1 MLFVV
6 IDLLYALVT
15 MALGAAAGWWLCS
28 RSKPR
33 AAEAAH
39 DAEARRAHEVLV
51 CLQKLASSVAT
62 ELGEHSTRVE
72 EINEELVST
81 NIQEPTKIVNVV
93 AKLVDANKSMQGR
106 LDQAEDRLREQAR
119 LAESQAVEA
128 RTDALTLV
136 GNRRAFD
143 TEIAR
148 LWEEFQR
155 SGENFILAMID
166 LDRFKKINDTYGHQG
181 GDEVLRG
188 VGRVLRRTLRETDV
202 VARYGG
208 EEFAVI
214 FSKTSIAD
222 AQQTAARIRKA
233 VERAVFPFE
242 KLNLQ
247 VTVSI
252 GLSQTLTGTEVADVV
267 KRADE
272 GLYVSK
278 SAGRNC
284 VHWHDGQR
292 ILPIGVHGELID
304 PDAVV
309 PPAPLAQPPE
319 PVKPEPV
326 KPEAVKPVSPRP
338 DPLPIDVPTE
348 LLNRTAFCQQ
358 VRSRV
363 AEWNRGGPVFSLV
376 LIEIDQCEETTRRY
390 GSQARDMEMAL
401 LTRLVLATVRE
412 MDMVAHYSSSCIACL
427 LPNAR
432 LPDAIRVAE
441 RIRET
446 ALHQAVPVA
455 EGSLKFTVSIGAIE
469 LSKRDDMVSLFRRA
483 ESALDAGH
491 LHGGNCTYHHD
502 GDRCVPITAMME
514 VVSYL
519 G

>member
-1 MLFVV
+1 MMLFVV
-6 IDLLYALVT
+6 IDVLFALVA
-15 MALGAAAGWWLCS
+15 MALGVAAGWWLCS
-28 RSKPR
+28 RSQPR
-33 AAEAAH
+33 TDATAHEAEV
-39 DAEARRAHEVLV
+39 RRAHEVLI

-62 ELGEHSTRVE
+62 ELGEHSSRVE

-143 TEIAR
+143 TELAR
-148 LWEEFQR
+148 LWGEFQA
-155 SGENFILAMID
+155 SGEPFILAMID
-166 LDRFKKINDTYGHQG
+166 LDRFKGINDTYGHQG

-188 VGRVLRRTLRETDV
+188 VGRVLRRTLRESDV

-222 AQQTAARIRKA
+222 AQQAVARIRKA
-233 VERAVFPFE
+233 VERAVFAFE
-242 KLNLQ
+242 GKSLR

-252 GLSQTLTGTEVADVV
+252 GATQTLKGMEVGDVV

-272 GLYVSK
+272 ALYVSK

-284 VHWHDGQR
+284 VHWHDGGR
-292 ILPIGVHGELID
+292 ILPIGPEGEWLD
-304 PDAVV
+304 PDAIA
-309 PPAPLAQPPE
+309 PPAPEAPP
-319 PVKPEPV
+319 PKVSKPECAR
-326 KPEAVKPVSPRP
+326 PEMPQI
-338 DPLPIDVPTE
+338 DLPAE

-376 LIEIDQCEETTRRY
+376 LIEIDQWEETTRRY
-390 GSQARDMEMAL
+390 GQPAREQEMAL
-401 LTRLVLATVRE
+401 LTRVVLETVRE
-412 MDMVAHYSSSCIACL
+412 MDMAAHYSPNCIACL

-432 LPDAIRVAE
+432 LPNAIHVAE
-441 RIRET
+441 RIREA
-446 ALHQAVPVA
+446 ALHQAVPVV
-455 EGSLKFTVSIGAIE
+455 EGSVNFTVSIGAIE
-469 LSKRDDMVSLFRRA
+469 LTKRDDMVSLFRRA
-483 ESALDAGH
+483 ETALEAGH
-491 LHGGNCTYHHD
+491 AHGGNCTYHHD
-502 GDRCVPITAMME
+502 GDRCAPITAMME